1 MGRRRQPRTEIGLR
15 VELWG
20 TYSEGHPFLEVSCTE
35 DLSEG
40 GTHLKGVC
48 APVKTGDVVGINY
61 GDKKAQF
68 RVIWV
73 GEPGTPYESHIGL
86 MGIVQ
91 HGSLWGVNLP
101 AQAPDSYV
109 LLRDGDRRQH
119 ARFKCFI
126 SVLLRPEGAPLP
138 VWGQVTDI
146 SMGGCYVQ
154 VSSPLPINTRVK
166 LEFLM
171 KIATLRAEGVICS
184 SHKTRGMGVKF
195 VEMDS
200 HYREQVRQFVKWFAG
215 ACLAMDPV
223 TGNSTGPEA
232 AAGPESRRTESQRP
246 GNSSPDPAVKT
257 KSKSATE

>member
-20 TYSEGHPFLEVSCTE
+20 TDSEGHPFLEVACTE

-101 AQAPDSYV
+101 AQAPANHFTNC
-109 LLRDGDRRQH
+109 R
-119 ARFKCFI
+119 
-126 SVLLRPEGAPLP
+126 
-138 VWGQVTDI
+138 T
-146 SMGGCYVQ
+146 
-154 VSSPLPINTRVK
+154 
-166 LEFLM
+166 
-171 KIATLRAEGVICS
+171 CS
-184 SHKTRGMGVKF
+184 R
-195 VEMDS
+195 
-200 HYREQVRQFVKWFAG
+200 
-215 ACLAMDPV
+215 
-223 TGNSTGPEA
+223 
-232 AAGPESRRTESQRP
+232 
-246 GNSSPDPAVKT
+246 
-257 KSKSATE
+257 